1 MFCSK
6 CGAEN
11 KDRAKFCGKCGAAL
25 NGGLEFKSS
34 IDMCDEE
41 ERGKKHNGK
50 KKLMIGVCITLIAG
64 VCIIVGLFMGK
75 DKDVE
80 LVGNTNTN
88 IANGA
93 LIAQDGEW
101 IYYALDNGISV
112 DDGYTFSGQ
121 DLVKS
126 KSDGSELEYLTT
138 KNDSSIYSIF
148 VVDEWVYFVKDT
160 YGIYRIKTDG
170 KNEEKISD
178 GNEIFGI
185 LGDEIYY
192 LATDDSTLND
202 ELREIGYSNLICR
215 MGMKGQNSEVV
226 YQCSGTNSYIH
237 SPQMDDENIY
247 FMEATDSDGWD
258 EKNESIKKISRYGDN
273 VVTLQTC
280 GEQEDFGYG
289 FCVVGDNVYYCKYM
303 EKESETFNQY
313 TKQNPDIKEN
323 GWGYVISAMNASGE
337 ENEDLYVTAWFDCFL
352 AIGGDIYIKDT
363 NWAAEIE
370 EDSLVKVSLDEKEIE
385 RMNFDEYVGY
395 IFELQYVGDWIYY
408 YDGDNL
414 YRLKFGDANPQLVAE
429 GAAIDESGEEDYDG
443 DYEETEED
451 DADYSFAA
459 DELLGKWENTNDDDD
474 LEYLEFLSDGTLL
487 FQGVDSLN
495 WDDDVTEEGSYW
507 IEDDIL
513 YMLEPGEDT
522 EDATPMYY
530 EVTDGTYLELW
541 DNNNIDLSFSRVD

>member
-11 KDRAKFCGKCGAAL
+11 KDGAKFCGKCGAAL
-25 NGGLEFKSS
+25 KGGLQEKGEKFSYVE
-34 IDMCDEE
+34 DDE
-41 ERGKKHNGK
+41 KKQSGK
-50 KKLMIGVCITLIAG
+50 KKLLVGGIALFAI
-64 VCIIVGLFMGK
+64 VCIISAFFIGK
-75 DKDVE
+75 DKETE
-80 LVGNTNTN
+80 LAGNTNTN

-101 IYYALDNGISV
+101 IYYALDNGIPAV
-112 DDGYTFSGQ
+112 DEYFSGQ

-126 KSDGSELEYLTT
+126 KLDGSELEYLTT
-138 KNDSSIYSIF
+138 ENDSGIGYIF
-148 VVDEWVYFVKDT
+148 VVDGWVYFVKDT

-170 KNEEKISD
+170 SNEEKISD
-178 GNEIFGI
+178 ADEIFGI

-192 LATDDSTLND
+192 TATDGNALSD
-202 ELREIGYSNLICR
+202 ELYEGNSNLICR
-215 MGMKGQNSEVV
+215 MGMEGQNPEEI
-226 YQCSGTNSYIH
+226 YQTSNINTIIYSAQTDG
-237 SPQMDDENIY
+237 ENIY
-247 FMEATDSDGWD
+247 FVESTFSDDGD
-258 EKNESIKKISRYGDN
+258 YENTSIKKISKDGDN
-273 VVTLQTC
+273 EVILQAC
-280 GEQEDFGYG
+280 EGGESFSQGL
-289 FCVVGDNVYYCKYM
+289 CVVEGNVYSCKCIDEDCESFEQYARQNADVR
-303 EKESETFNQY
+303 EKGY
-313 TKQNPDIKEN
+313 
-323 GWGYVISAMNASGE
+323 GYVISAMNTSGK
-337 ENEDLYVTAWFDCFL
+337 ENEDLYVTAWFDCFF
-352 AIGGDIYIKDT
+352 ATGRDIYIKEY
-363 NWAAEIE
+363 NWAEEIN
-370 EDSLVKVSLDEKEIE
+370 EDNFVKISLDKDGIE
-385 RMNFDEYVGY
+385 RVNLDEYLGY
-395 IFELQYVGDWIYY
+395 IFELGDWIYY
-408 YDGDNL
+408 YGYDVDSDGYSL